1 MAHGGKRPGA
11 GRPPLAKNKIPM
23 AAKEMIA

>member
-1 MAHGGKRPGA
+1 MSHGGKRPGA
-11 GRPPLAKNKIPM
+11 GRPLLAQNKIPM